1 MRKKLNFLSR
11 CIQRLSKYR
20 KQNLFFALSNKAGK
34 IIFGDQRIQS
44 VSIC

>member
-11 CIQRLSKYR
+11 CILSKYR